1 MFDQQ
6 GRGTPFV
13 DAVER
18 FAALESLMTVEL
30 CRENALRFSE
40 EMFRRAIRDVVDAA
54 LLDTTGPGVTQLT
67 GGAGG

>member
-1 MFDQQ
+1 M
-6 GRGTPFV
+6 
-13 DAVER
+13 ER